1 MQIHELDT
9 YISTPSDT
17 DYMAVD
23 DGTETFK
30 IPMTSV
36 GTTAISVS
44 LGAFSLLPQVV
55 TNTNITEDM
64 VVMKAELS
72 NPTAQVANWTVTT
85 VAGSATIAGSI
96 NGTTSMT
103 LYLIKCR

>member
-30 IPMTSV
+30 IPITSV
-36 GTTAISVS
+36 GTTAILVPID
-44 LGAFSLLPQVV
+44 AFSTLPQVV
-55 TNTNITEDM
+55 TDANITEDM
-64 VVMKAELS
+64 MVIKSELS
-72 NPTAQVANWTVTT
+72 NSTAQTSSWTVTT
-85 VAGSATIAGSI
+85 ADGSATIAGSI

-103 LYLIKCR
+103 LYLIKCN